1 VDLVTGTI
9 RTVAGSGQPGFAGD
23 GGPAVG
29 ASLSQPNDV
38 AVSADEARIYIAD
51 TFNHRI
57 RLVRQPSGTIETFA
71 GTGDQEYSGELF
83 DAGATS
89 LSEPRGVATS
99 PFGLLFIGDPG
110 HAIAWRVALDL

>member
-1 VDLVTGTI
+1 MDLLTGTI
-9 RTVAGSGQPGFAGD
+9 RTVAGSGQPGFTGD
-23 GGPAVG
+23 GGPAVD
-29 ASLSQPNDV
+29 ASLRQPNDV
-38 AVSADEARIYIAD
+38 AGSEDGTRIYIAD

-71 GTGDQEYSGELF
+71 GTGEQEFSGELF

-110 HAIAWRVALDL
+110 HTIAWRVALDL